1 METVRWGII
10 GCGNVCEVKSG
21 PAFYKVENS
30 RLVAVM
36 RRDVAKAADFA
47 QRHNVPKWYSNAEEL
62 LADAQIDAVY
72 IATPP
77 SSHKDY
83 ALMALKAG
91 KAVYVEKPM
100 ALTHEE
106 CMEMVRAS
114 EEVGKPIF
122 VAHYRRGLP
131 YFIKVKELVEN
142 GAVGK
147 PLTVRVELL
156 KSPRETDINA
166 SNHTWRVKPEV
177 AGGGYLLDLAPHTID
192 ILDFIL
198 GKIIDVQGYATNLG
212 GFYAAEDTVA
222 ASFRFE
228 SGALGSA
235 LWSFVAAPDAEADTI
250 EIVGTKGKLT
260 FSTFKFTPIEYVGAG
275 GSETFAIAPPQHI
288 QQPLIQTIVDE
299 FLGRGCCP
307 SKGEVAA
314 RPNWFFDKIFGRIK

>member
-1 METVRWGII
+1 MDAVRWGII

-21 PAFYKVENS
+21 PAFYKVDNS

-36 RRDVAKAADFA
+36 RRDAVKAADFA

-77 SSHKDY
+77 NTHKDY

-100 ALTHEE
+100 ALTYDE

-114 EEVGKPIF
+114 EEACKPIF

-131 YFIKVKELVEN
+131 YFIKVKELVEG
-142 GAVGK
+142 GAIGQ
-147 PLTVRVELL
+147 PLTVLVELH
-156 KSPRETDINA
+156 KAPRETDINP